1 MEEPPV
7 IDAKRLLL
15 SLILCFQ
22 LASSGLA
29 QQPNLPPPPK
39 PPEQKPAEPKP
50 TPPPQEPDDLDVVKI
65 TTNLVQIDAVVTDRK
80 GNHVTDLRADEVEM
94 LENGKPQKITDF
106 SYIKLARPA
115 ASAVATTKPAE
126 TVGSGAGPAVPG
138 PPKKLRREEVQRTIA
153 LIVDDLRMSFDGVR
167 FSKEALK
174 KFLDEQMLPNDLV
187 AIIRTAGGTGALQTF
202 TSDKQQLYT
211 AVAKL
216 KWVPRIGN
224 SAQAFASIR
233 QETASIPERN
243 QLDDT
248 NELDDANQ
256 MRKDLFAVGTLGAI
270 NYVINGL
277 REMPGRKSIILF
289 SDGYQIFNPSEPNG
303 SARVLNSL
311 QMLLDLANRASVVI
325 NTIDVRGLVT
335 FGLTAVDNTWNMSQ
349 EEVARRLEQRRATF
363 FESQSGLNYLAAQ
376 TGGLAIR
383 NTNDMSAGV
392 QRIMDDQSGYYLVGY
407 RPDDST
413 FDSVNGKIKFHH
425 VSLKVKRA
433 GKYNIRTRT
442 GFYGVTDEKIETA
455 KENPQQ
461 QIMSALLSPFA
472 ASGVQLR
479 LTSLFANETQGSVLR
494 SFLHIK
500 ASDLTFTKEPDGS
513 HKTVFDLVAVTFGED
528 GKLVDQFADQHTI
541 HLTEAVYQKVSRYGF
556 TFNTTVPIKKAGA
569 YQFRT
574 ALRDVASNRFG
585 SASQFITVPDVDK
598 DRLTTSGLLVKGMPL
613 DQYLKG
619 LTPNVLPKSS
629 DDENS
634 DPMANT
640 SVRQFRAGTAMVYG
654 IAIYNAKLDK
664 TTGKPNLTI
673 QARLFRNGEL
683 VFSGNAVQFELR
695 DQADPKRL
703 AGGGA
708 IQLGTSLTP
717 GEYVLQVVVS
727 DLLAKEKHRVATQW
741 MDFEIVQ

>member
-1 MEEPPV
+1 M

-15 SLILCFQ
+15 SLVLCFQ

-50 TPPPQEPDDLDVVKI
+50 TPPPDDVDVVKI

-94 LENGKPQKITDF
+94 LENGKPQKVTEF
-106 SYIKLARPA
+106 SYIKLGRPA
-115 ASAVATTKPAE
+115 APAAPGKPTE
-126 TVGSGAGPAVPG
+126 TGAPAIPG
-138 PPKKLRREEVQRTIA
+138 PPKPLRREEVQRTIA
-153 LIVDDLRMSFDGVR
+153 LIVDDLRMSFDSVR
-167 FSKEALK
+167 FTKEAMK
-174 KFLDEQMLPNDLV
+174 KFLDEQLQPNDLV
-187 AIIRTAGGTGALQTF
+187 AIIRTAGGTGSLQTF
-202 TSDKQQLYT
+202 TSDRQQLYT
-211 AVAKL
+211 AVEKL

-224 SAQAFASIR
+224 NAQAFANIR
-233 QETASIPERN
+233 QETLSIPERN
-243 QLDDT
+243 ALDDT
-248 NELDDANQ
+248 NELEDANQ

-289 SDGYQIFNPSEPNG
+289 SDGYQIFTPSEPNG
-303 SARVLNSL
+303 SSRVLNSL

-335 FGLTAVDNTWNMSQ
+335 FGLTAVDNTWNMSPQ
-349 EEVARRLEQRRATF
+349 QVEQRLEQRRATF
-363 FESQSGLNYLAAQ
+363 FESQSGLNYLALQ

-383 NTNDMSAGV
+383 NSNDMSAGV
-392 QRIMDDQSGYYLVGY
+392 KRIMDDQSGYYLVGF

-413 FDSVNGKIKFHH
+413 FDSVNGRTKFHH

-433 GKYNIRTRT
+433 GKYNVRTRT
-442 GFYGVTDEKIETA
+442 GFYGVTDEKIATA
-455 KENPQQ
+455 REAPEQ
-461 QIMSALLSPFA
+461 QIMTALLSPFA
-472 ASGVQLR
+472 ASEVQLR
-479 LTSLFANETQGSVLR
+479 LTSLFANETGGSVLR

-500 ASDLTFTKEPDGS
+500 ASDLTFTKEADGS
-513 HKTVFDLVAVTFGED
+513 HKAVFDLVAVTFGED

-541 HLTEAVYQKVSRYGF
+541 HLTEAMYQKVSRYGF
-556 TFNTTVPIKKAGA
+556 TFTSTVPLKKAGA

-574 ALRDVASNRFG
+574 ALRDVASNRIG
-585 SASQFITVPDVDK
+585 SASQFITAPDVEK
-598 DRLTTSGLLVKGMPL
+598 DRLTTSGLLLKGMPL

-619 LTPNVLPKSS
+619 LTPNSLPKTG
-629 DDENS
+629 DDAAEDG

-640 SVRQFRAGTAMVYG
+640 SVRQFRTGTAMVYAL
-654 IAIYNAKLDK
+654 AIYNAKLDK

-683 VFSGNAVQFELR
+683 VFTGKAVRYELR

-703 AGGGA
+703 GGGGA